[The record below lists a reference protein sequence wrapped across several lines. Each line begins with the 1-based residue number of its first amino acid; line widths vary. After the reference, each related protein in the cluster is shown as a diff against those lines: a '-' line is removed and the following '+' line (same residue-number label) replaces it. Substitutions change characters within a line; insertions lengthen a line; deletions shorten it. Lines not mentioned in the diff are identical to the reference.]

1 MKSVYHRPTQRLL
14 CARPGRGAG
23 SIVFLL
29 WVLWAPAGSGQSQK
43 PDPGGAPVFTSLS
56 GARSVGFPS
65 GFSRDRNLPS
75 DAPSIL
81 EIPDTMKP
89 MVARMWGASPTFRRQ
104 CARLTET
111 SLTVTVRLGLP
122 KESAGANA
130 VTRIQVVRGAPHS
143 VQARLRI
150 AEPEYLA
157 HEIEHVLE
165 QLDGVDLRWAVE
177 QRLDGVLL
185 AGAGHFETTRAV
197 AVGRLVADEVRRKG
211 Q

>member
-1 MKSVYHRPTQRLL
+1 MKAVKHRSTQRLRR
-14 CARPGRGAG
+14 ARPDWGGG
-23 SIVFLL
+23 SILFLL
-29 WVLWAPAGSGQSQK
+29 WVLCAPTGSGQSLK
-43 PDPGGAPVFTSLS
+43 PVPGGAPVFTSLP
-56 GARSVGFPS
+56 GASSVGFPS
-65 GFSRDRNLPS
+65 GPARDVNLPS
-75 DAPSIL
+75 GPPSNL

-104 CARLTET
+104 CARLTEA

-143 VQARLRI
+143 VEARLRV

-165 QLDGVDLRWAVE
+165 HIDGVNLRWAVE
-177 QRLDGVLL
+177 QRLDGVRLT
-185 AGAGHFETTRAV
+185 AGDHFETTRAV

-211 Q
+211 K